1 MSPPLYSV
9 TQGPGAS
16 FVVIGLQI
24 SHINPGRN
32 LEPLPR
38 NFNPHQP
45 PHIHSAFRLS
55 QIITMS
61 SFDSDP
67 NNFNNTS
74 YNNSQPRRGGFDDQY
89 GSSGT
94 GGFDQQTSGRG
105 RFDDNSYGG
114 GGYDQDQY
122 QQSGRANQF
131 SSSGYNDDSFG
142 TSQTQRGYG
151 AGNERGYGDTTGT
164 QGYGTG
170 NDFENSRTGTGS
182 AYGTGN
188 DFSTGRDDDSYGSS
202 NTTKPSFG
210 DKMKGTAEVAAG
222 KLTRNP
228 DMVERGQERKVEGNN
243 F

>member
-1 MSPPLYSV
+1 
-9 TQGPGAS
+9 
-16 FVVIGLQI
+16 
-24 SHINPGRN
+24 
-32 LEPLPR
+32 
-38 NFNPHQP
+38 
-45 PHIHSAFRLS
+45 
-55 QIITMS
+55 MS

-74 YNNSQPRRGGFDDQY
+74 YNNSQPRRSGFDDQY

-122 QQSGRANQF
+122 QQSGRTNQF

-164 QGYGTG
+164 QGYGTCIAECFPPPNAFHYNFAIRIGTG

-188 DFSTGRDDDSYGSS
+188 DFSSGRDDDSYGSS